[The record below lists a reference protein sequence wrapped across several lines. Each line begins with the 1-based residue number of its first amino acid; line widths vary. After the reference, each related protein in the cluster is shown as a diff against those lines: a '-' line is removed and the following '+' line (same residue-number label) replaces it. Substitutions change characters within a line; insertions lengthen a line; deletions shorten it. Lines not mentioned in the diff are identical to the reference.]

1 MTKFISII
9 SGKGGAAKTITAIN
23 LAAALNY
30 FGKSSILVDAN
41 LTTPNI
47 GVYLGMPVT
56 PVTLHDVLKNK
67 ADIFDSIYLHPSG
80 IRVLPASISLQAL
93 KDTNPD
99 KLKKTLQSLRGTT
112 DYVIIDSAAGLGREA
127 LAALESA
134 DELLIVTNPEISALT
149 DALKTIKLAQQFK
162 KPVRGVVLAKVNPK
176 NPDLTK
182 ETIESL
188 LEVPIISVIPEDRD
202 VKYAI
207 AQKQAVIYSHPD
219 SAAAISYKKLA
230 ADLIGQK
237 YEHKYKEKSLVEW
250 MGEMVLRFIG
260 LKE

>member
-1 MTKFISII
+1 MTKFISVI
-9 SGKGGAAKTITAIN
+9 SGKGGAAKTITSIN

-30 FGKSSILVDAN
+30 FGKSSTVVDAN
-41 LTTPNI
+41 LTTPNV

-67 ADIFDSIYLHPSG
+67 ADIMDSIYLHPSG
-80 IRVLPASISLQAL
+80 LRILPASISLQAL

-99 KLKKTLQSLRGTT
+99 KLKKVLQNLRGTT

-134 DELLIVTNPEISALT
+134 DELLIVTNPEISAVT
-149 DALKTIKLAQQFK
+149 DALKTIKLAQQLK
-162 KPVRGVVLAKVNPK
+162 KPIKGVVLAKTNSK
-176 NPDLTK
+176 NPDLSN
-182 ETIESL
+182 EIIEDL
-188 LEVPIISVIPEDRD
+188 LEIPIISVIPEDRD
-202 VKYAI
+202 VKYSI
-207 AQKQAVIYSHPD
+207 AQKQAVVNSHPN
-219 SAAAISYKKLA
+219 SAASISYKKLA

-237 YEHKYKEKSLVEW
+237 YEHKYQEKSLVEW
-250 MGEMVLRFIG
+250 MGDMVLRFIG